1 MNSGKNPDLTMRIL
15 FNLKLLLLLFIGLFL
30 AVGTNPNLIAESD
43 NGEQTTRSYKD
54 DDECEDE

>member
-1 MNSGKNPDLTMRIL
+1 MRIL